1 MLEKRRSRTKAYDP
15 SPGITPGPKPR
26 NLQTWGSAGSACLTL
41 TEKCCQFYT
50 PSHTQ
55 EQPTALTDASLKD
68 RFTYLSKQS
77 VKNLH
82 IIISHVK
89 YICTRNKDQNE
100 EGAWMEMF
108 LLVKLVTLFKKIED
122 TGIFADRL
130 LLGKLFTCN
139 SFEGIDTLSDPTNL
153 KTQSEKYS
161 FEKTC

>member
-1 MLEKRRSRTKAYDP
+1 
-15 SPGITPGPKPR
+15 
-26 NLQTWGSAGSACLTL
+26 
-41 TEKCCQFYT
+41 
-50 PSHTQ
+50 
-55 EQPTALTDASLKD
+55 
-68 RFTYLSKQS
+68 
-77 VKNLH
+77 
-82 IIISHVK
+82 
-89 YICTRNKDQNE
+89 
-100 EGAWMEMF
+100 MEMF